1 MPALSRSFQRFPCVR
16 VGQREPA
23 HTANENTSG
32 RRITEREN
40 DRSDSCAYGEY
51 LCLLGTVPGEYRGAN
66 QPVLKLSSG
75 SHCYPSIHSLRWSW
89 EVRCGCRVGTPLLLV
104 VSRFALQ
111 KACLCNAREWSA
123 FNGITLER
131 VGGRNMTSV
140 MGLLQDITR
149 VFWLDEKPF

>member
-1 MPALSRSFQRFPCVR
+1 MPALGRSSQRFPCVR

-23 HTANENTSG
+23 HTANEKTFG
-32 RRITEREN
+32 RRFTKREN
-40 DRSDSCAYGEY
+40 DRSALCAYGEY
-51 LCLLGTVPGEYRGAN
+51 FVPFRYCTGR
-66 QPVLKLSSG
+66 VSG
-75 SHCYPSIHSLRWSW
+75 SQPSSPEALVWFSLLPIHSPRWSW
-89 EVRCGCRVGTPLLLV
+89 AMRCGCRVDTPLLLV
-104 VSRFALQ
+104 VSRIALQ

-149 VFWLDEKPF
+149 VFWPGEKTF